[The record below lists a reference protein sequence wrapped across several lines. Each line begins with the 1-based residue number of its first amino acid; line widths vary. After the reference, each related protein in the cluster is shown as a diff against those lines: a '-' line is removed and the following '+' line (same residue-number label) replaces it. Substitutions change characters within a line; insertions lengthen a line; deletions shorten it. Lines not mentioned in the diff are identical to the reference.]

1 MGSQATA
8 SGDQEQVP
16 NPFNYS
22 RIMQGLVES
31 FGDREAIVNIER
43 NRRLT
48 FRDYHE
54 LTNRFAHVLH
64 GPLGLGAGDRY
75 VCFLDNDNLSL
86 FHWATAAKALPT
98 CCHGNYR
105 DSLETHLRQ
114 IDIVKPKV
122 ALIENGLIETH
133 AGPLEERGV
142 VVVCV
147 DPLDDDRDDVLQL
160 PALLEEASTE
170 NTDLEIDSRS
180 HIILMR
186 FTGGTTGDSKC
197 AKYTA
202 DNILACSESFLTFPE
217 IDYAAES
224 RMLHIAPVSHGSGM
238 MVQPTMLRGGCTVTM
253 NEPSIEL
260 WCQYVEQERITHA
273 FVVPTLAYRLLE
285 MPEAEKYDLSTL
297 ETVMYGAAPMSPSKA
312 KLLVERFGPIFMGIY
327 GATEHLAVTL
337 ALAKAEHVGDEQVE
351 KRLASAGRRNA
362 SIELTV
368 CDDDGNP
375 VAAGEIG
382 EFYLRSRAT
391 CQGYEANP
399 EKTAEEFVRGYWKSG
414 DVGYV
419 DEDGYCFLVDRKK
432 DMIITG
438 GFNVYA
444 TEVEAAIN
452 SYPGVMMSA
461 VVGIPHEDW
470 GEAIHAEIL
479 LNGQSDVEEE
489 ALIAHVK
496 EQIGSVKAPKTVEF
510 VDELPTSAV
519 GKVIRK
525 DVRAKYWKDQSRQ
538 IA

>member
-98 CCHGNYR
+98 CCHGNFR
-105 DSLETHLRQ
+105 DSLDTHLSQ
-114 IDIVKPKV
+114 IETVKPKA
-122 ALIENGLIETH
+122 ALIENSLIESH
-133 AGPLEERGV
+133 AGPLAELGIQ
-142 VVVCV
+142 VVCM
-147 DPLDDDRDDVLQL
+147 DPQENAREGVLEM
-160 PALLEEASTE
+160 PALLDAASSD
-170 NTDLEIDSRS
+170 NPDIEIDRHS

-197 AKYTA
+197 ARYTA
-202 DNILACSESFLTFPE
+202 DNILACSESYQVLPGSDFSEET
-217 IDYAAES
+217 
-224 RMLHIAPVSHGSGM
+224 RTLHIAPISHGSGM
-238 MVQPTMLRGGCTVTM
+238 LVQPTMLLGGCTVTM
-253 NEPSIEL
+253 NEPSLEL

-285 MPEAEKYDLSTL
+285 MPEAEKFDLSTL
-297 ETVMYGAAPMSPSKA
+297 KTVFYGAAPMSPSKA
-312 KLLVERFGPIFMGIY
+312 KQLVARFGPVFIQAY
-327 GATEHLAVTL
+327 GSTEHLAV
-337 ALAKAEHVGDEQVE
+337 ALYLGKEKHEGDD
-351 KRLASAGRRNA
+351 KRLASAGRRNNG
-362 SIELTV
+362 IELTI

-375 VAAGEIG
+375 VPRGEVG
-382 EFYLRSRAT
+382 EFYIRSRGT
-391 CQGYEANP
+391 CQGYEGNP
-399 EKTAEEFVRGYWKSG
+399 EKTAEEFIDGYWKSG

-419 DEDGYCFLVDRKK
+419 DEAGYCYLVDRKK

-452 SYPGVMMSA
+452 SYPGVTMSA

-470 GEAIHAEIL
+470 GEAIHAEVL
-479 LNGQSDVEEE
+479 LKGQEEVEEQ
-489 ALIAHVK
+489 ALVAHVK
-496 EQIGSVKAPKTVEF
+496 EQIGSVKAPKTVAF
-510 VDELPTSAV
+510 VDELPTSVV

-525 DVRAKYWKDQSRQ
+525 DVRAKYWKSRDRQ